1 MMGRSVHDIT
11 LSCLLNPGQ
20 LAKLNKS
27 TSNCPGKT
35 LSDKANEDN
44 LKPKLME
51 LFRELLDGNIP
62 DNLPLEI
69 TNSHAEFVKKSLY
82 YLNLTQH
89 TNENEDEQGDNYE
102 DEQEDNYEDEQ
113 EDNYEDDNDG
123 SDGDY

>member
-27 TSNCPGKT
+27 TSNCTEKT
-35 LSDKANEDN
+35 LSDKANEYN

-69 TNSHAEFVKKSLY
+69 TNSHTEFVKKSLY
-82 YLNLTQH
+82 YLNLMQQPDD
-89 TNENEDEQGDNYE
+89 NEDDDDDNE
-102 DEQEDNYEDEQ
+102 DDDDDNEDH
-113 EDNYEDDNDG
+113 YEDDNDG